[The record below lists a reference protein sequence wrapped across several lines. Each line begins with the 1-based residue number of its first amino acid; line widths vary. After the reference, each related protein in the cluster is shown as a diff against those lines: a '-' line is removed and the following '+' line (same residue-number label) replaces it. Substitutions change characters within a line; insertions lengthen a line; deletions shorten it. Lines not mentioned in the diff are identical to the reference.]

1 MFDNELPEFRKTKHE
16 YAMKFINSVLMGMGG
31 ASLVRLES
39 FEDYHFRAIFKR
51 SYFQLAEDADE
62 PSKSQWNT
70 LKKKMKRRNHSVFI
84 FREYGTMACDQKT
97 TSSQETCFY
106 IDFGFLYD

>member
-1 MFDNELPEFRKTKHE
+1 MNSELPEFRKTQYT
-16 YAMKFINSVLMGMGG
+16 YAMKFINSVLSGAGG
-31 ASLVRLES
+31 ASLIRLES
-39 FEDYHFRAIFKR
+39 FEDNHFRAIFTPR
-51 SYFQLAEDADE
+51 YFQLAPDSSQ

-84 FREYGTMACDQKT
+84 FREYGAIDCQTKNRKT
-97 TSSQETCFY
+97 NDKCLY